1 MKNLAGRDF
10 CQQLLGVGYRA
21 EKAKTHE
28 KIRVLRPRRVLI
40 ETEGCDLGK
49 RGFLLVS
56 LFLGA
61 TVVLFSSFSFLFPF
75 FFSPPIFL

>member
-10 CQQLLGVGYRA
+10 RQQLLGVGYRA

-40 ETEGCDLGK
+40 ETEGCDLRK

-56 LFLGA
+56 LSLGA
-61 TVVLFSSFSFLFPF
+61 TVVLF
-75 FFSPPIFL
+75 